1 MADDTG
7 FQNPPLG
14 KEVGFAVDD
23 EVRARPTRPTRW
35 APSAVAEPRISGS
48 HAFRAAAA
56 SIFRSSSP
64 RALSFPRSSF
74 LASSIR

>member
-35 APSAVAEPRISGS
+35 TPSAVAEPRISG
-48 HAFRAAAA
+48 R
-56 SIFRSSSP
+56 R
-64 RALSFPRSSF
+64 RLD
-74 LASSIR
+74 L